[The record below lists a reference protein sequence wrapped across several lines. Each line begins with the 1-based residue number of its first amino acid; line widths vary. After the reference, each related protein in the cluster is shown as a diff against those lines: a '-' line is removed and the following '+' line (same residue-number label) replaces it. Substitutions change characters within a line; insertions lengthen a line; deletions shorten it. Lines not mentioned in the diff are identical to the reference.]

1 MHFPSCPRRGSA
13 AACLSSLRPTGN
25 FSLFLSWHLRLPFST
40 GTSVHYFHTAAGQY
54 WLLDCLSGCR
64 CSRSSRDDSYCV
76 CLNRYYLWFSCKPM
90 LCPMGPTILHR
101 QYSAQHSSQGTL
113 GLGSFQMPEFCAD
126 AGDPQCFQYQRSY
139 VSVHCSF
146 IFSKLMFQVS
156 SLMQIFPKWRYLK
169 ATLNFPPEILWY
181 IHLFT
186 DKVTN
191 AGGKPGSCCRNPLA

>member
-76 CLNRYYLWFSCKPM
+76 CLTGTTYGFLVSLCCVPWGQQSYIDNTLHSTAVKAHWAWALSRCQSFVQMQEIHSVFNTRDHMCQFIVLSFSLNWCFKCHL
-90 LCPMGPTILHR
+90 LCR
-101 QYSAQHSSQGTL
+101 SSQN
-113 GLGSFQMPEFCAD
+113 ED
-126 AGDPQCFQYQRSY
+126 
-139 VSVHCSF
+139 
-146 IFSKLMFQVS
+146 I
-156 SLMQIFPKWRYLK
+156 
-169 ATLNFPPEILWY
+169 
-181 IHLFT
+181 
-186 DKVTN
+186 
-191 AGGKPGSCCRNPLA
+191 